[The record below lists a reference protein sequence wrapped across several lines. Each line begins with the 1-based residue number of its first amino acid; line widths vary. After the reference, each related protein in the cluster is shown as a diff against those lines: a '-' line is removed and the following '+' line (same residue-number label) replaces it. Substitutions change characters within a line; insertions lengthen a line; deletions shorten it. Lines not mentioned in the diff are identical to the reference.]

1 MSLPGQSLTAIADVA
16 MGLTLKVGMNVG
28 LTLKAEVHLHIEHP
42 DRFSSAFQLDVSV
55 NEAWGHWGRLH
66 GWCIIKSL
74 LAGWP
79 EDRTTGPT
87 LRPG

>member
-1 MSLPGQSLTAIADVA
+1 

-42 DRFSSAFQLDVSV
+42 DRFASAFQLDVSV
-55 NEAWGHWGRLH
+55 NEAWGHWGRLR
-66 GWCIIKSL
+66 GWCLIKSL